1 MNIYKYRYFFY
12 VMSLLLIPVG
22 LVISL
27 LIYGYS
33 FGDLYPQQYYFII
46 INHNFNKVMLTVA
59 IIAITPLAIVEHLIF
74 RRMRLID
81 DDLPFFLST
90 LSESLKSGLDFI
102 DAWEL
107 ASVGKG
113 PVREAARKALR
124 KIYLGVDFMTAMD
137 IFSDE
142 LGTKSAERVAAIIKA
157 AYLSGGKPVETLSI
171 AARAYQD
178 LDRFRRDRLNRL
190 SSFTYIS
197 YISLSIF
204 LIAGYILITLF
215 FPATSQL
222 PALGIEI
229 TVPPVFYE
237 GALFYASLIIGVS
250 STIVSSKLA
259 TGTVRASIK
268 HLLITFIIIYFVF
281 FYVLEQGIM
290 VVKI

>member
-1 MNIYKYRYFFY
+1 MT
-12 VMSLLLIPVG
+12 LLLIPVG
-22 LVISL
+22 FVISL
-27 LIYGYS
+27 LIFGYS
-33 FGDLYPQQYYFII
+33 FEDLYPQQYYFII
-46 INHNFNKVMLTVA
+46 INHNFNKVLLTTA
-59 IIAITPLAIVEHLIF
+59 IIALAPLAVVEHLIF
-74 RRMRLID
+74 RRMRFID

-107 ASVGKG
+107 ATVGKG
-113 PVREAARKALR
+113 PVRDAARKALR

-137 IFSDE
+137 IFADE

-178 LDRFRRDRLNRL
+178 LDRFRRDRQNRL

-197 YISLSIF
+197 YMSLSVF

-222 PALGIEI
+222 PSLGIKL

-259 TGTVRASIK
+259 AGTVRASIK
-268 HLLITFIIIYFVF
+268 HLLITFLIIYFVF

-290 VVKI
+290 IVQI

>member
-1 MNIYKYRYFFY
+1 MNIYKYRYVFY
-12 VMSLLLIPVG
+12 ISTILLVPISIVVSLIV
-22 LVISL
+22 
-27 LIYGYS
+27 YGYS
-33 FGDLYPQQYYFII
+33 FNNLYPTQYYFII
-46 INHNFNKVMLTVA
+46 VNHDFNKTLLTIL
-59 IIAITPLAIVEHLIF
+59 IISLTPLAVGEHLIY
-74 RRMRLID
+74 RRMRMID

-102 DAWEL
+102 DAWEI

-113 PVREAARKALR
+113 PVRDAARKALR

-142 LGTKSAERVAAIIKA
+142 LATKGAERVASIIKA

-190 SSFTYIS
+190 SSFTLVS
-197 YISLSIF
+197 YMSLAIF

-222 PALGIEI
+222 PALGIQVN
-229 TVPPVFYE
+229 VPPVFYE

-259 TGTVRASIK
+259 TGTIRPGIK
-268 HLLITFIIIYFVF
+268 HIFLSLVIIYIVF
-281 FYVLEQGIM
+281 FYILENRLLIIK
-290 VVKI
+290 V

>member
-1 MNIYKYRYFFY
+1 
-12 VMSLLLIPVG
+12 
-22 LVISL
+22 
-27 LIYGYS
+27 
-33 FGDLYPQQYYFII
+33 
-46 INHNFNKVMLTVA
+46 MLTVA